1 MNDTFNEVT
10 TGKTNK
16 VVLCW
21 VVGVCFL
28 TLAMVIFKQVMV
40 VPHQPS
46 QPGFLSDLIIVAA
59 RTTARNQ
66 KIDESTRLLR
76 AEASDSHTLAFYY
89 DLVSYDA
96 HPAGFDLSATRLGV
110 VKAVCDSQR
119 LRESSILALGG
130 TYVFIYGSKNI
141 KEIGRFEV
149 NKQLCD
155 SAP

>member
-1 MNDTFNEVT
+1 M
-10 TGKTNK
+10 
-16 VVLCW
+16 VLCW
-21 VVGVCFL
+21 VLGLCFL
-28 TLAMVIFKQVMV
+28 TLAMVIFKQIMV

-46 QPGFLSDLIIVAA
+46 QPSFLGDLIIVTA
-59 RTTARNQ
+59 RTNARNQ
-66 KIDESTRLLR
+66 KIDENTILVRT
-76 AEASDSHTLAFYY
+76 EATNSHTLAFYY

-96 HPAGFDLSATRLGV
+96 DPAGFDLSATRLGV